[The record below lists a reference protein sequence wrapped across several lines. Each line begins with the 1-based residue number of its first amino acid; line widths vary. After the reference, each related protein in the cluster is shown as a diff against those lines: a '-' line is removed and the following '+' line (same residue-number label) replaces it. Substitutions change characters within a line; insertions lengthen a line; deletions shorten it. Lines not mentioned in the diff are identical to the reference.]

1 VLEPLIPAELRKKIQ
16 ETPQKTG
23 FKKSLSKNKETQGK
37 SFHSILEN
45 QVEDN
50 FITETDSFLDSL
62 ENLEQDFLEK
72 PNITTMGSYRKAIG
86 DFLRKVTSNYAHM
99 DFYRTRRGQQ
109 TTFRIWQILDT
120 ELDKTYREVLSGQ
133 VKAFM
138 LLDKLQEI
146 KGLIIDLKVG
156 KEEKQ

>member
-1 VLEPLIPAELRKKIQ
+1 MLEPLIPAELRKKILG
-16 ETPQKTG
+16 PQRKTG
-23 FKKSLSKNKETQGK
+23 FKKSLSKNKEAQGK

-45 QVEDN
+45 QAEDN
-50 FITETDSFLDSL
+50 FITEADNFLEAL
-62 ENLEQDFLEK
+62 EDLEQAFLEK
-72 PNITTMGSYRKAIG
+72 PSIETMGRYRKAIG

-109 TTFRIWQILDT
+109 TTLRIWQILDN

-146 KGLIIDLKVG
+146 KGLIVDLKVG
-156 KEEKQ
+156 KEEK